1 MMTYSRDEIM
11 SPHPIILIKALTQAF
26 RNPQIYYA
34 YTFPSAKVCLPI
46 HSHPETQLWSSHS
59 PIFSDRSARGMAQH
73 GNWMSVVLRGRPL
86 RRKFHVEIKRAGIAK
101 DRRKQIGWSP
111 SLGPRGLQHNIE
123 NSGAGATSSHN
134 PMTGCGL
141 LKITFQVKKNL
152 ATTVIPRREVV
163 ESLVQPVQTP
173 AGRGVLGSEKGPWA
187 WPWSSFC
194 VVLIGLCHST
204 FKRNEIKGNCTVIL
218 WPYPAFKMLFS
229 PFLDSYSH
237 LAYLW
242 SWLSSACPRPHCSPK
257 RLQLRLL
264 TWKAT
269 IEILSR
275 INCSFIWLPLHLIC
289 SSVMTIS
296 GL

>member
-1 MMTYSRDEIM
+1 MTYSRDEIM

-26 RNPQIYYA
+26 RNPQIYQA
-34 YTFPSAKVCLPI
+34 YTFPSAKVCLPLR
-46 HSHPETQLWSSHS
+46 SHPETQLWLSHS
-59 PIFSDRSARGMAQH
+59 PISSDRSARGRAQH
-73 GNWMSVVLRGRPL
+73 GNWMSVVLRGRKASQE
-86 RRKFHVEIKRAGIAK
+86 KFHGEIKRAGIAK

-111 SLGPRGLQHNIE
+111 SLGPRGLQYNIE
-123 NSGAGATSSHN
+123 NSSAGATSSHN

-141 LKITFQVKKNL
+141 LKITFQVKKL
-152 ATTVIPRREVV
+152 GHHSYSKMSSSWKPRAACADTSRKRC
-163 ESLVQPVQTP
+163 
-173 AGRGVLGSEKGPWA
+173 AGLRKSPWA
-187 WPWSSFC
+187 WRWSSFC
-194 VVLIGLCHST
+194 IVRIALCHST
-204 FKRNEIKGNCTVIL
+204 FKWNGIKGNCTVIL
-218 WPYPAFKMLFS
+218 WPYPAFKMLSS
-229 PFLDSYSH
+229 PFLGTSSH

-242 SWLSSACPRPHCSPK
+242 SWLSSACLRPHCSPE

-269 IEILSR
+269 IAILSK